1 MDMIEIIIKE
11 LKPSIINLVN
21 KYYRENLNYKIEFED
36 LLQQAYLL
44 ICQTYNATVSNNRH
58 VKNRYAYYMQSVNN
72 GLIKYISQW
81 NKDILS
87 NAMSIEEL

>member
-21 KYYRENLNYKIEFED
+21 KYYKENQSYKIEFED

-44 ICQTYNATVSNNRH
+44 ICQTYNDVISDNRH
-58 VKNRYAYYMQSVNN
+58 IHNRYSYYMTSVNN